1 VATVNDNWTVVTDTY
16 TILFI
21 SDTHEGTYIQW
32 NFPKSNLK
40 GPEKKF
46 ELRKFRITENTQKI
60 QEKSV
65 FVNFK
70 VR

>member
-1 VATVNDNWTVVTDTY
+1 MCLIKCGHLTKY
-16 TILFI
+16 
-21 SDTHEGTYIQW
+21 SGT
-32 NFPKSNLK
+32 SNLK

-46 ELRKFRITENTQKI
+46 ELRKLRITENTQKI

>member
-1 VATVNDNWTVVTDTY
+1 MPDQLLTVPEQKSCGKD
-16 TILFI
+16 
-21 SDTHEGTYIQW
+21 IQW

-46 ELRKFRITENTQKI
+46 ELRKLRITENTQKI